1 MYGKIFSLISLLAL
15 SSATFA
21 ENEQAIEI
29 QNQQNIVLS
38 NEPTISAIPAPK
50 NDTLFASCSYH
61 NFQKIMKNLKLPE
74 TNAEYHYDLVVELKE
89 DGRVKSIQINGRNN
103 DIIVKALKKAIY
115 KSAPFETVA
124 DESKAHLC
132 NKIEF
137 SFLNK
142 Y

>member
-1 MYGKIFSLISLLAL
+1 MYGKIFSLIGLLAL

-29 QNQQNIVLS
+29 QNQQNIVPS
-38 NEPTISAIPAPK
+38 NTPTIQAP
-50 NDTLFASCSYH
+50 NSNSSMTCPYN

-103 DIIVKALKKAIY
+103 DIIVKALKKAVY
-115 KSAPFETVA
+115 KSAPFETLA

>member
-1 MYGKIFSLISLLAL
+1 MYGKIFSLISLLSL
-15 SSATFA
+15 SCVTFA

-29 QNQQNIVLS
+29 QNQQNIALN
-38 NEPTISAIPAPK
+38 NEPITSAIPAPK
-50 NDTLFASCSYH
+50 NNTVIACPYN

-89 DGRVKSIQINGRNN
+89 DGRVKSIKINGRNN
-103 DIIVKALKKAIY
+103 DIIVQALKKAIY
-115 KSAPFETVA
+115 KSAPFETLA

-132 NKIEF
+132 NTIEF